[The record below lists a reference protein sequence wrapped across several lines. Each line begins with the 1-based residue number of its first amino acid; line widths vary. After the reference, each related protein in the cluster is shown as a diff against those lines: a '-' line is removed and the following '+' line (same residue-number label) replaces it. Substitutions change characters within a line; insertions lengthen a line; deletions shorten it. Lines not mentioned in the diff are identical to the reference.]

1 MHDTP
6 SGILRFVRGSGAK
19 ARMNVNVETIH
30 NHRERAV
37 FETVGWMA
45 LRFLAMDDAEL
56 LADIACFSLN
66 RLSSRY
72 IRHEVDFAFLL
83 TDRERVDNDRAIME
97 AVVFGFEFMQAR
109 LATKARR

>member
-1 MHDTP
+1 
-6 SGILRFVRGSGAK
+6 
-19 ARMNVNVETIH
+19 MNVNVETIH

-37 FETVGWMA
+37 FATVGSMA
-45 LRFLAMDDAEL
+45 LRFPAMDDAEL

-83 TDRERVDNDRAIME
+83 TDRERIDNDRAIME